1 MRRPPTERIARKFIR
16 KFLAGEHT
24 RDVSIGNLAEK
35 KAQNRGFRVGGIR

>member
-1 MRRPPTERIARKFIR
+1 VRRPLTEKIARKFIG

-24 RDVSIGNLAEK
+24 RDVNIGNLAEK